1 MFRGPIGGYSGNHS
15 SVNTHRIIHA
25 TQAKGRQIMPQGKV
39 LVAQGGGPTAVI
51 NQSMAGV
58 VLEARKFRNVERV
71 YGAYHGVSGIIGEEF
86 LDLTQETSHN
96 IEMVACTPASA
107 LGSTRDKP
115 DLKYCQ
121 EIFKVLKAHGI
132 GYFFYIGGND
142 SSDTVRI
149 VSEEARRADYALR
162 CIHIPKTIDNDLVGN
177 DHTPGFP
184 SAARFVAQAFMGANL
199 DNAALPGVY
208 LAVVMGRHAGFLTA
222 ASALGKK
229 FPDDGP
235 HLIYLPERKFSVE
248 KFLTD
253 VKAMYDKYGRCVIAA
268 SEGIHDESGAPII
281 SRLTSNVE
289 RDAHGNIQLSG
300 TGALAD
306 LLCEE
311 IRSKLG
317 IKRVRGDTFG
327 YLQRSFMGCVSDVD
341 QREAREVGEKAVQYA
356 MWGDRD
362 GSVAIKRTGFYSVDY
377 QLVPLESVAG
387 KTRVMED
394 EFIAANGTD
403 ITDAFRLYLRP
414 LLGSGM
420 PDAYRLRLNKVDKIL
435 NPGR

>member
-1 MFRGPIGGYSGNHS
+1 MASGK
-15 SVNTHRIIHA
+15 I
-25 TQAKGRQIMPQGKV
+25 

-51 NQSMAGV
+51 NQSLVGV
-58 VLEARKFRNVERV
+58 TLEARRFRNVNRI
-71 YGAYHGVSGIIGEEF
+71 YGAMHGVRGIVNEDF

-96 IEMVACTPASA
+96 LELVAATPSSA

-115 DLKYCQ
+115 DVAYCQ
-121 EIFKVLKAHGI
+121 DIFQVLRAHEIEH
-132 GYFFYIGGND
+132 FFYIGGND
-142 SSDTVRI
+142 SADTVRI
-149 VSEEARRADYALR
+149 VSEEARKAGYPLR
-162 CIHIPKTIDNDLVGN
+162 SIHIPKTIDNDLVGN

-184 SAARFVAQAFMGANL
+184 SAARFVAQAFAGANL

-208 LAVVMGRHAGFLTA
+208 VGVVMGRHAGFLTA

-235 HLIYLPERKFSVE
+235 HLIYLPERVFE
-248 KFLTD
+248 LDRFLAD
-253 VKAMYDKYGRCVIAA
+253 VKAMYERHGRCVIAV
-268 SEGIHDESGAPII
+268 SEGIHDASGEPVATLLAKEI
-281 SRLTSNVE
+281 E
-289 RDAHGNIQLSG
+289 RDQHGNVQLSG

-306 LLCEE
+306 LLCDE
-311 IRSKLG
+311 IKAKLG

-327 YLQRSFMGCVSDVD
+327 YLQRSFIGCVSDVD
-341 QREAREVGEKAVQYA
+341 QREAREVGEKAVQFA

-377 QLVPLESVAG
+377 ELQPLDQVAG
-387 KTRVMED
+387 KTRTMED
-394 EFIAANGTD
+394 EFIAPSGTD

-420 PDAYRLRLNKVDKIL
+420 PDAFRLRGAAVEKIL
-435 NPGR
+435 KP

>member
-1 MFRGPIGGYSGNHS
+1 MQSGK
-15 SVNTHRIIHA
+15 I
-25 TQAKGRQIMPQGKV
+25 

-51 NQSMAGV
+51 NQSLVGIA
-58 VLEARKFRNVERV
+58 LEARRFHNVERV
-71 YGAYHGVSGIIGEEF
+71 YGARHGVRGIVNEEF
-86 LDLTQETSHN
+86 VDLSQETSHN
-96 IEMVACTPASA
+96 LELVASTPSSA

-121 EIFKVLKAHGI
+121 EIFEVLRAHKI
-132 GYFFYIGGND
+132 EHFFYIGGND

-149 VSEEARRADYALR
+149 VSLEAQQAGYPLR
-162 CIHIPKTIDNDLVGN
+162 CIHVPKTIDNDLVGS

-184 SAARFVAQAFMGANL
+184 SAARFVAQAFAGANL

-208 LAVVMGRHAGFLTA
+208 VGVVMGRHAGFLTA

-235 HLIYLPERKFSVE
+235 HLIYLPERTFALE
-248 KFLTD
+248 KFLAD
-253 VKAMYDKYGRCVIAA
+253 VKSAYERFGRCVIAV
-268 SEGIHDESGAPII
+268 SEGIHDASGTPIA
-281 SRLTSNVE
+281 SLLAKDLE
-289 RDAHGNIQLSG
+289 HDAHGNVQLSG

-311 IRSKLG
+311 IKSKLG

-327 YLQRSFMGCVSDVD
+327 YLQRSFIGCVSDVD
-341 QREAREVGEKAVQYA
+341 QREAREVGEKAVQFA
-356 MWGDRD
+356 MWGKQD

-377 QLVPLESVAG
+377 DLLQLDAVAG

-394 EFIAANGTD
+394 EFITAEGTD

-414 LLGSGM
+414 LLGSRM
-420 PDAYRLRLNKVDKIL
+420 PDAFRLRPSPVPKVR
-435 NPGR
+435 NTSR

>member
-1 MFRGPIGGYSGNHS
+1 MGSGK
-15 SVNTHRIIHA
+15 I
-25 TQAKGRQIMPQGKV
+25 

-51 NQSMAGV
+51 NQSLVGV
-58 VLEARKFRNVERV
+58 ALEARRFREVTRV
-71 YGAYHGVSGIIGEEF
+71 YGAMHGVRGIINEDF
-86 LDLTQETSHN
+86 IDLTQETSHN
-96 IEMVACTPASA
+96 LELVAATPSSA

-115 DLKYCQ
+115 DLKYCHDIFNVLRAH
-121 EIFKVLKAHGI
+121 EIEH
-132 GYFFYIGGND
+132 FFYIGGND

-149 VSEEARRADYALR
+149 VSEEARAANYPLR

-184 SAARFVAQAFMGANL
+184 SAARFVAQAFAGANL
-199 DNAALPGVY
+199 DNASLPGVY
-208 LAVVMGRHAGFLTA
+208 VGVVMGRHAGFLTA

-235 HLIYLPERKFSVE
+235 HLIYLPERVFE
-248 KFLTD
+248 IERFLKD
-253 VKAMYDKYGRCVIAA
+253 VKAAYDKYGRCVIAV
-268 SEGIHDESGAPII
+268 SEGIHDASGAPIATLLAKEI
-281 SRLTSNVE
+281 E
-289 RDAHGNIQLSG
+289 HDAHGNVQLSG

-311 IRSKLG
+311 IKSRLG

-327 YLQRSFMGCVSDVD
+327 YLQRSFIGCVSDVD
-341 QREAREVGEKAVQYA
+341 QREAREVGEKAVQFA

-377 QLVPLESVAG
+377 ELLPLDAVAG
-387 KTRVMED
+387 KTRTMED
-394 EFIAANGTD
+394 HFITPEGTD
-403 ITDAFRLYLRP
+403 VTDAFRMYLRP

-420 PDAYRLRLNKVDKIL
+420 PDAFRLRPNPVPKVL
-435 NPGR
+435 RR

>member
-1 MFRGPIGGYSGNHS
+1 MGSGK
-15 SVNTHRIIHA
+15 I
-25 TQAKGRQIMPQGKV
+25 

-51 NQSMAGV
+51 NQSLVGV
-58 VLEARKFRNVERV
+58 ALEARRFREVTRV
-71 YGAYHGVSGIIGEEF
+71 YGAMHGVRGIVNEDFI
-86 LDLTQETSHN
+86 DLTQETSHN
-96 IEMVACTPASA
+96 LELVAATPSSA

-115 DLKYCQ
+115 DLKYCH
-121 EIFKVLKAHGI
+121 EIFNVLRAHEI
-132 GYFFYIGGND
+132 EHFFYIGGND

-149 VSEEARRADYALR
+149 VSEEARAANYPLR

-184 SAARFVAQAFMGANL
+184 SAARFVAQAFAGANL
-199 DNAALPGVY
+199 DNASLPGVY
-208 LAVVMGRHAGFLTA
+208 VGVVMGRHAGFLTA

-235 HLIYLPERKFSVE
+235 HLIYMPERVFE
-248 KFLTD
+248 IERFLKD
-253 VKAMYDKYGRCVIAA
+253 VKAAYEKYGRCVIAV
-268 SEGIHDESGAPII
+268 SEGIHDASGAPIATLLAKEI
-281 SRLTSNVE
+281 E
-289 RDAHGNIQLSG
+289 RDAHGNVQLSG

-311 IRSKLG
+311 IKSKLG

-327 YLQRSFMGCVSDVD
+327 YLQRSFIGCVSDVD
-341 QREAREVGEKAVQYA
+341 QREAREVGEKAVQFA

-377 QLVPLESVAG
+377 ELLPLEAVAG
-387 KTRVMED
+387 KTRTMED
-394 EFIAANGTD
+394 HFITPEGTD
-403 ITDAFRLYLRP
+403 VTDAFRLYLRP

-420 PDAYRLRLNKVDKIL
+420 PDAFRLRPNPVPKVL
-435 NPGR
+435 RR